1 MKEMT
6 IISPF
11 EIQAYRK
18 SPWICKHLE
27 YWDKREDRDARLA
40 ELKIEL
46 EKLGMKWD
54 LHGRTDMTVMGVRD
68 TENINKK
75 KTIGEIVKLLLDDSY
90 WDIKD
95 GGDV

>member
-1 MKEMT
+1 
-6 IISPF
+6 
-11 EIQAYRK
+11 
-18 SPWICKHLE
+18 
-27 YWDKREDRDARLA
+27 
-40 ELKIEL
+40 
-46 EKLGMKWD
+46 
-54 LHGRTDMTVMGVRD
+54 MTVMGVRD